1 MFVTIKL
8 SANMARGTVIQYD
21 SASQSYIT
29 ATDNTYPLG
38 VIIRDPQQDS
48 ETGEW
53 TARACFAGTCYALAH
68 ADISD
73 QGGALQVVSGRVQV
87 NSSGDNHSGI
97 ISPLSLGEP
106 VRTSGSLVMVHL
118 R

>member
-1 MFVTIKL
+1 MP
-8 SANMARGTVIQYD
+8 RGTVIQYD
-21 SASQSYIT
+21 SASQSYNT
-29 ATDNTYPLG
+29 AADNTYPLG

-48 ETGEW
+48 ETQEW

-68 ADISD
+68 TDISD

-87 NSSGDNHSGI
+87 NSSADNHSGV

-106 VRTSGSLVMVHL
+106 ARTAGSLCMVHL